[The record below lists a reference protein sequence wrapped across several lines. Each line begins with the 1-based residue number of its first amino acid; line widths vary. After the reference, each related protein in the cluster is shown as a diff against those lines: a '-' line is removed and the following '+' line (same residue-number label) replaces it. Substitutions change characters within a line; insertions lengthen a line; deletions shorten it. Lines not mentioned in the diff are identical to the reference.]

1 MCGTAREARGKY
13 LVDTTIAIDTIT
25 SGNGLE
31 AACCAGKLKICSS
44 SVKSMVRWC
53 QYTLT

>member
-1 MCGTAREARGKY
+1 MVDLENGRGDVCGTAREARGNF

-31 AACCAGKLKICSS
+31 AGVSIL
-44 SVKSMVRWC
+44 VV
-53 QYTLT
+53 QEN